1 MAMGTNKGAVLVRLF
16 GWLAVALACAGAAV
30 VAAGAGD
37 PHEPKTHTRC
47 PVCGMFV
54 SKYPDFIATITF
66 ASGRVEFFDGTKDM
80 LKYYFNLKKYNPGES
95 IGNIAS
101 LAVTEYYQM
110 NRIDARKAYF
120 VMGSQVYGPM
130 GRELIPL
137 TSRDDAAQF
146 MKDHL
151 GKRIIR
157 FEEITPAMVRSLD

>member
-1 MAMGTNKGAVLVRLF
+1 MGTNKGAVLLRLLC
-16 GWLAVALACAGAAV
+16 WLAVALACAGAAV
-30 VAAGAGD
+30 AAADAGD
-37 PHEPKTHTRC
+37 PHEPMTSTRC

-54 SKYPDFIATITF
+54 GKYPDFIATITF
-66 ASGRVEFFDGTKDM
+66 ASGQVEFFDGTKDM

-101 LAVTEYYQM
+101 LEVTEYYQM
-110 NRIDARKAYF
+110 DRIDARKAYF
-120 VMGSQVYGPM
+120 VLGSQVYGPM

-137 TSRDDAAQF
+137 TSKDDAAQF